1 MVTQQTKSTG
11 YNKQGNIS
19 SWLTR
24 LCNTC
29 QAKEMDILVYFR
41 LYSNWS
47 SFSSQSRIKF
57 DSPGLTLLWW
67 LDIMSY
73 LIPFLS
79 IIGQFRHSIKFMMLA
94 QNYLL
99 KVPPKR
105 KKEKRVEGKEWIKI
119 NTKRS
124 TVFSSQKDLD
134 WQYSCIKTWAKTRN
148 FRYACFA

>member
-1 MVTQQTKSTG
+1 
-11 YNKQGNIS
+11 
-19 SWLTR
+19 
-24 LCNTC
+24 
-29 QAKEMDILVYFR
+29 MDILVYFR

-57 DSPGLTLLWW
+57 DSPG
-67 LDIMSY
+67 SY

-134 WQYSCIKTWAKTRN
+134 
-148 FRYACFA
+148 